1 MTLSPFTVV
10 AGTFYRAVDARF
22 VDSALRGS
30 RSAGRYSPPD
40 APTLYLSSSPEGV
53 DAAMVAHTDATTP
66 PRELLTFD
74 VHAER
79 IVDLRDAEA
88 LAALGVDL
96 ADAMAPWKPAVEVG
110 EEPSSWAVC
119 RRLEEAG
126 AHGLID
132 PSRTAPGLWHLTL
145 FRWNEDGAP
154 RVTRAPGG
162 VTAGSGASPRRTR

>member
-66 PRELLTFD
+66 PRELLTFGKRHLPED
-74 VHAER
+74 V
-79 IVDLRDAEA
+79 L
-88 LAALGVDL
+88 
-96 ADAMAPWKPAVEVG
+96 
-110 EEPSSWAVC
+110 
-119 RRLEEAG
+119 
-126 AHGLID
+126 
-132 PSRTAPGLWHLTL
+132 
-145 FRWNEDGAP
+145 
-154 RVTRAPGG
+154 
-162 VTAGSGASPRRTR
+162 ASPVIADPLHMLEIVMPCLGGAAVVVA

>member
-1 MTLSPFTVV
+1 MPDLPACLECKPLT
-10 AGTFYRAVDARF
+10 RAV
-22 VDSALRGS
+22 VTG
-30 RSAGRYSPPD
+30 Y
-40 APTLYLSSSPEGV
+40 
-53 DAAMVAHTDATTP
+53 AAKVT
-66 PRELLTFD
+66 
-74 VHAER
+74 
-79 IVDLRDAEA
+79 AEA

-110 EEPSSWAVC
+110 EEPSSWAVR

-145 FRWNEDGAP
+145 FRWNEGGAP

-162 VTAGSGASPRRTR
+162 VTAGSGASPQRTR

>member
-1 MTLSPFTVV
+1 MARWPFTAV
-10 AGTFYRAVDARF
+10 AGAFYLAVDARL
-22 VDSALRGS
+22 VDSLLRGS

-40 APTLYLSSSPEGV
+40 TLTYYLSSSPQGV

-66 PRELLTFD
+66 PHELLTFD
-74 VHAER
+74 VQAER

-96 ADAMAPWKPAVEVG
+96 ADGMAPWKPAVEAMEV
-110 EEPSSWAVC
+110 PSSWAVR

-145 FRWNEDGAP
+145 CCWNEDGAP
-154 RVTRAPGG
+154 RVTR
-162 VTAGSGASPRRTR
+162 TL